1 MSKVKSFIKLS
12 SKFKSDLK
20 AQMREYEDL
29 DSPADQLEKAKI
41 RGYKTAAEARK
52 ADQDKAFNY
61 IESAK
66 TPQEALKRSRDMFPD
81 QSYSVG
87 SAIQSAGGVKKAF
100 KISPIKKS
108 KGGFA
113 SAAKTITSGT
123 TQSRNKT
130 KPRGVGVATR
140 GFGKA
145 LK

>member
-29 DSPADQLEKAKI
+29 DSPADQLEKAKR

-66 TPQEALKRSRDMFPD
+66 TPQEACGHEEERLCQRRHG
-81 QSYSVG
+81 QE
-87 SAIQSAGGVKKAF
+87 
-100 KISPIKKS
+100 
-108 KGGFA
+108 
-113 SAAKTITSGT
+113 
-123 TQSRNKT
+123 R
-130 KPRGVGVATR
+130 
-140 GFGKA
+140 
-145 LK
+145 LL

>member
-100 KISPIKKS
+100 KISPIKKVMP
-108 KGGFA
+108 KAAWPRKATLRVVLFA
-113 SAAKTITSGT
+113 EASHAE
-123 TQSRNKT
+123 
-130 KPRGVGVATR
+130 
-140 GFGKA
+140 
-145 LK
+145 